1 MQNLFILLLTLVIF
15 IIAKLNFMA
24 SNLFSFG
31 DVRNHPHRSGFDLSR
46 RICFTSKAG
55 ELLPVYYKLVY
66 PGDKFQIRHQ
76 LFTRTQ
82 PVNTAAYTRI
92 REYLDWY
99 FVPLRLINKNL
110 PQALMNM
117 QDNPVQASGIISNKI
132 VTSDIPWTLL
142 GHDSKPL
149 GIANILFRMYK
160 GSSSDGINPVLN
172 FFGFNSGTL
181 GAKLAMM
188 LRYGNFISKD
198 YSGSAPGDLSLG
210 LSKSDLDLR
219 AYNSSFAVNVL
230 PFAVYQ
236 KIYADHFRFSQW
248 EKNEPYTYNFDWY
261 SGGNIFTAL
270 ALGAAGSV
278 LKAYLEGNNLFT
290 LRYANWSKDLF
301 MGVMPNSQLGEVS
314 VVEVLSEAATRSYPV
329 SLFSSLQ
336 SADGVNQLG
345 AAIPA
350 APFNEAS
357 GINSSSSYA
366 YDIDFGTQKW
376 NSKTKDMEW
385 TGARNIGSG
394 HMGVTIPGSQLA
406 ASFSVLQLR
415 MAEAVQ
421 RYREVAQVADQT
433 ARDQIYAHFGVT
445 LSPALS
451 DTCFRVGGSASNI
464 DISEVV
470 NTYLPEAQQDASATI
485 KGKGV
490 GSGQGGVNFSSD
502 EYGILMAI
510 YHVVP
515 LLDYVITGQPQDLL
529 YTSTSDLPFPEFDSI
544 GMQSLHFGRFFNHNS
559 DKFTFDPTSSVMG
572 YTPRFIDLKT
582 DYDEVYGAFR
592 STLKSWVAPLD
603 PDYLSEWIDSTVSAG
618 QTYYSLN
625 YGFFKV
631 NPSVLDS
638 IFKVK
643 ADSSMDTD
651 QFLSS
656 LYLDVKAV
664 RNFDY
669 DGMPY

>member
-1 MQNLFILLLTLVIF
+1 
-15 IIAKLNFMA
+15 MA
-24 SNLFSFG
+24 SSLFSYG

-66 PGDKFQIRHQ
+66 PGDKFNIRHQ

-117 QDNPVQASGIISNKI
+117 QNNPVQASAVNSNKI
-132 VTSDIPWTLL
+132 VTNDIPYVPLKAAPGITSLNVLL
-142 GHDSKPL
+142 RSMHGS
-149 GIANILFRMYK
+149 GT
-160 GSSSDGINPVLN
+160 SSSPSVLN
-172 FFGFNSGTL
+172 FFGFNTATL
-181 GAKLAMM
+181 AAKLLMM
-188 LRYGNFISKD
+188 LRYGNFVSND
-198 YSGSAPGDLSLG
+198 TDGSVYGRSYG
-210 LSKSDLDLR
+210 LSTDPNFSLV
-219 AYNSSFAVNVL
+219 AYNSDLALNVL
-230 PFAVYQ
+230 PLAAYQ
-236 KIYADHFRFSQW
+236 KIYADHFRISQW
-248 EKNEPYTYNFDWY
+248 EQNEPYTYNFDWY
-261 SGGNIFTAL
+261 SGGNIFSSLTGTAL
-270 ALGAAGSV
+270 RS
-278 LKAYLEGNNLFT
+278 YIEGNNLLT
-290 LRYANWSKDLF
+290 LRYANWPKDLF
-301 MGVMPNSQLGEVS
+301 MGVMPNAQLGDVS
-314 VVEVLSEAATRSYPV
+314 VVDIIPSSDRPGNLVGNVVGVSATGDVDLTGQIAMNKLAGSSTGEYNLMPTRQPDSAILKTIISNP
-329 SLFSSLQ
+329 SLQ
-336 SADGVNQLG
+336 
-345 AAIPA
+345 
-350 APFNEAS
+350 
-357 GINSSSSYA
+357 
-366 YDIDFGTQKW
+366 
-376 NSKTKDMEW
+376 
-385 TGARNIGSG
+385 
-394 HMGVTIPGSQLA
+394 
-406 ASFSVLQLR
+406 ASFTVLQLR

-421 RYREVAQVADQT
+421 RYREVSQVADQT
-433 ARDQIYAHFGVT
+433 VRDQIYAHFGVT

-451 DTCFRVGGSASNI
+451 DTCFRIGGSASNI

-470 NTYLPEAQQDASATI
+470 NNNLTGENQADI
-485 KGKGV
+485 MGKGV

-510 YHVVP
+510 YHITP

-529 YTSTSDLPFPEFDSI
+529 YTNTADLPFPEFDSI
-544 GMQSLHFGRFFNHNS
+544 GMQSLHFGRFFNYNT
-559 DKFTFDPTSSVMG
+559 DVFTFDPTGSVMG

-603 PDYLSEWIDSTVSAG
+603 PEYLSKWVTSTIRPGES
-618 QTYYSLN
+618 TPTYSLN

-638 IFKVK
+638 IFKVA

>member
-1 MQNLFILLLTLVIF
+1 MQNPFILLLTLAIF
-15 IIAKLNFMA
+15 IIAKFNFMA

-66 PGDKFQIRHQ
+66 PGDKFEIRHQ

-117 QDNPVQASGIISNKI
+117 QDNPVQASAIGANKV
-132 VTSDIPWTLL
+132 VTNDIPYF
-142 GHDSKPL
+142 PL
-149 GIANILFRMYK
+149 KASPGVASLNVLMRSMYGT
-160 GSSSDGINPVLN
+160 GSSSSPSVLN
-172 FFGFNSGTL
+172 FFGFNSASL
-181 GAKLAMM
+181 SAKLLMM
-188 LRYGNFISKD
+188 LRYGNFVSD
-198 YSGSAPGDLSLG
+198 DTDGSVYGRSYG
-210 LSKSDLDLR
+210 LSTNPAFSLV
-219 AYNSSFAVNVL
+219 AYNSNLALNAL
-230 PFAVYQ
+230 PLAVYQ
-236 KIYADHFRFSQW
+236 KIYADHFRISQW

-261 SGGNIFTAL
+261 SGGNIFASLTGTFL
-270 ALGAAGSV
+270 SNYV
-278 LKAYLEGNNLFT
+278 KGNNLLT
-290 LRYANWSKDLF
+290 LRYANWPKDLF
-301 MGVMPNSQLGEVS
+301 MGVMPNSQLGDVS
-314 VVEVLSEAATRSYPV
+314 VVDVLPTSSDSPNLIGDVVGVTVDNVNATGLIAMNGTTEPGVFNMRPARTPQTDAVLRAVISNP
-329 SLFSSLQ
+329 SLQ
-336 SADGVNQLG
+336 
-345 AAIPA
+345 
-350 APFNEAS
+350 
-357 GINSSSSYA
+357 
-366 YDIDFGTQKW
+366 
-376 NSKTKDMEW
+376 
-385 TGARNIGSG
+385 
-394 HMGVTIPGSQLA
+394 

-421 RYREVAQVADQT
+421 RYREVSQVADQT

-451 DTCFRVGGSASNI
+451 DTCFRIGGSASNI

-470 NTYLPEAQQDASATI
+470 NTFLGPDTETEANI

-490 GSGQGGVNFSSD
+490 GTGQGGTSFSSD
-502 EYGILMAI
+502 EYGVLMAI
-510 YHVVP
+510 YHIVP

-529 YTSTSDLPFPEFDSI
+529 YTNTADLPFPEFDSI
-544 GMQSLHFGRFFNHNS
+544 GMQSLHFGRFFNNHS
-559 DKFTFDPTSSVMG
+559 LAFTSDPTTSVMG
-572 YTPRFIDLKT
+572 YVPRFIDLKT

-603 PDYLSEWIDSTVSAG
+603 PDYLSKWLSSTILPGES
-618 QTYYSLN
+618 TPTYSLN

-638 IFKVK
+638 IFRVK
-643 ADSSMDTD
+643 ADSTMDTD

>member
-1 MQNLFILLLTLVIF
+1 
-15 IIAKLNFMA
+15 MA

-66 PGDKFQIRHQ
+66 PGDKFEIRHQ

-117 QDNPVQASGIISNKI
+117 QNNPVQASGIGANKI
-132 VTSDIPWTLL
+132 ITNDIPHSPIGFADVRAYGLW
-142 GHDSKPL
+142 
-149 GIANILFRMYK
+149 NILHLMYL
-160 GSSSDGINPVLN
+160 GNDSTINPVLN
-172 FFGFNSGTL
+172 FFGFNAGTC

-188 LRYGNFISKD
+188 LRYGNFVPSD
-198 YSGSAPGDLSLG
+198 YTPTDKTVLSLG
-210 LSKSDLDLR
+210 LSKSESFSLQ
-219 AYNSSFAVNVL
+219 AFNSNYAVNLLSFA
-230 PFAVYQ
+230 AYQ
-236 KIYADHFRFSQW
+236 KIYADHFRISQW
-248 EKNEPYTYNFDWY
+248 ENNEPYTYNFDWY
-261 SGGNIFTAL
+261 AGGNVFASFSSDVAAL
-270 ALGAAGSV
+270 KEYVEGS
-278 LKAYLEGNNLFT
+278 NLFT
-290 LRYANWSKDLF
+290 LRYANWPKDLF
-301 MGVMPNSQLGEVS
+301 MGVMPNSQLGDVS
-314 VVEVLSEAATRSYPV
+314 VVDVATDVTTRSYPV
-329 SLFSSLQ
+329 SLFSSD
-336 SADGVNQLG
+336 SGPDGVNKLG
-345 AAIPA
+345 AAIPS
-350 APFNEAS
+350 APFNQAVGKPS
-357 GINSSSSYA
+357 TYSFS
-366 YDIDFGTQKW
+366 IDFGTEKW
-376 NSKTKDMEW
+376 DSSINAKTW
-385 TGARNIGSG
+385 VGATNVGPG
-394 HMGVTIPGSQLA
+394 VLGVTVPGSQLA

-421 RYREVAQVADQT
+421 KYREVSQVADQT
-433 ARDQIYAHFGVT
+433 ARDQIYAHFGVS

-451 DTCFRVGGSASNI
+451 DTCFRIGGSASNI

-470 NTYLPEAQQDASATI
+470 NTFLGPDTETEANI

-490 GSGQGGVNFSSD
+490 GTGQGGTSFSSD

-510 YHVVP
+510 YHIVP

-529 YTSTSDLPFPEFDSI
+529 YTNTADLPFPEFDSI
-544 GMQSLHFGRFFNHNS
+544 GMQSLHFGRFFNYKS
-559 DKFTFDPTSSVMG
+559 DKFAFDPTSSVMG
-572 YTPRFIDLKT
+572 YVPRFIDLKT

-592 STLKSWVAPLD
+592 STLKSWVAPLN
-603 PDYLSEWIDSTVSAG
+603 PEYLSKWIDSTVSAG

-638 IFKVK
+638 IFRVK
-643 ADSSMDTD
+643 ADSSMDSD

>member
-1 MQNLFILLLTLVIF
+1 
-15 IIAKLNFMA
+15 MA
-24 SNLFSFG
+24 SSLFSFG

-66 PGDKFQIRHQ
+66 PGDKFEIRHQ

-117 QDNPVQASGIISNKI
+117 QNNPVQASGVSSNKI
-132 VTSDIPWTLL
+132 VTNDIPYTLL
-142 GHDSKPL
+142 GNSGASGKR
-149 GIANILFRMYK
+149 GIASILQYMYEGAYDQK
-160 GSSSDGINPVLN
+160 IKPVNN
-172 FFGFNSGTL
+172 FFGFNAGTC

-188 LRYGNFISKD
+188 LRYGNFISST
-198 YSGSAPGDLSLG
+198 YSGASKSFG
-210 LSKSDLDLR
+210 LSTSPDFSLI
-219 AYNSSFAVNVL
+219 AYNSDYSVNIL
-230 PFAVYQ
+230 PFAAYQ
-236 KIYADHFRFSQW
+236 KIYADHFRYSQW
-248 EKNEPYTYNFDWY
+248 EQNEPYTYNFDWY
-261 SGGNIFTAL
+261 SGGNIFS
-270 ALGAAGSV
+270 GFFAGYTDK
-278 LKAYLEGNNLFT
+278 LKDYVEGNNLFT
-290 LRYANWSKDLF
+290 LRYANWPKDLF
-301 MGVMPNSQLGEVS
+301 MGVMPDSQLGEVS
-314 VVEVLSEAATRSYPV
+314 VVEVLTDTTTRSYPV
-329 SLFSSLQ
+329 SLFSSID
-336 SADGVNQLG
+336 SADGVNKLG

-350 APFNEAS
+350 SPFNEAS
-357 GINSSSSYA
+357 GVNSSSSYA
-366 YDIDFGTQKW
+366 YSIDFGTQKW
-376 NSKTKDMEW
+376 SSTTKAMEW
-385 TGARNIGSG
+385 TGDRGTGSA

-421 RYREVAQVADQT
+421 RYREVSQVADQT
-433 ARDQIYAHFGVT
+433 ARDQIYAHFGVS

-470 NTYLPEAQQDASATI
+470 NNNLSGENQADI
-485 KGKGV
+485 MGKGV
-490 GSGQGGVNFSSD
+490 GSGQGGSRFSSD

-515 LLDYVITGQPQDLL
+515 LLDYVVTGQPQDLL
-529 YTSTSDLPFPEFDSI
+529 YTNTVDLPFPEFDSI
-544 GMQSLHFGRFFNHNS
+544 GMQSFHFGRFFNYKS
-559 DKFTFDPTSSVMG
+559 SKFAFDPTSSVMG

-603 PDYLSEWIDSTVSAG
+603 PEYLSQWIDSTISAG

-656 LYLDVKAV
+656 LYLDIKAV

>member
-1 MQNLFILLLTLVIF
+1 
-15 IIAKLNFMA
+15 MA
-24 SNLFSFG
+24 SSLFSYG

-66 PGDKFQIRHQ
+66 PGDKFNIRHQ

-117 QDNPVQASGIISNKI
+117 QNNPVQASGIGTNKI
-132 VTSDIPWTLL
+132 VTNDIPYAPLKAAPGITSLNVLL
-142 GHDSKPL
+142 RG
-149 GIANILFRMYK
+149 MY
-160 GSSSDGINPVLN
+160 GTGNAESPSVLN
-172 FFGFNSGTL
+172 FFGFNAATL
-181 GAKLAMM
+181 AAKLLMM
-188 LRYGNFISKD
+188 LRYGNFVSND
-198 YSGSAPGDLSLG
+198 TDVSTYGRSYG
-210 LSKSDLDLR
+210 LSTAPDFSLI
-219 AYNSSFAVNVL
+219 AYNSDLALNVL
-230 PFAVYQ
+230 PLAAYQ
-236 KIYADHFRFSQW
+236 KIYADHFRISQW

-261 SGGNIFTAL
+261 SGGNIFSSLKGTAL
-270 ALGAAGSV
+270 RS
-278 LKAYLEGNNLFT
+278 YIEDNNLIT
-290 LRYANWSKDLF
+290 LRYANWPKDLF
-301 MGVMPNSQLGEVS
+301 MGVMPNSQLGDVS
-314 VVEVLSEAATRSYPV
+314 VVDIMSTSESPSNLIGNVVGV
-329 SLFSSLQ
+329 STTGDTNVTGQIAMNKVTGSSTGEYNLMPARQPDSAILKAVISNPSLQ
-336 SADGVNQLG
+336 
-345 AAIPA
+345 
-350 APFNEAS
+350 
-357 GINSSSSYA
+357 
-366 YDIDFGTQKW
+366 
-376 NSKTKDMEW
+376 
-385 TGARNIGSG
+385 
-394 HMGVTIPGSQLA
+394 
-406 ASFSVLQLR
+406 ASFTVLQLR

-421 RYREVAQVADQT
+421 RYREVSQVADQT

-451 DTCFRVGGSASNI
+451 DTCFRIGGSASNI

-470 NTYLPEAQQDASATI
+470 NNNLTGENQADI
-485 KGKGV
+485 MGKGV

-529 YTSTSDLPFPEFDSI
+529 YTNTADLPFPEFDSI
-544 GMQSLHFGRFFNHNS
+544 GMQSLHFGRFFNYQS
-559 DKFTFDPTSSVMG
+559 PEFAGDPTGSVMG
-572 YTPRFIDLKT
+572 YAPRFIDLKT

-603 PDYLSEWIDSTVSAG
+603 PEYLSQWVTSTIRPGES
-618 QTYYSLN
+618 TLTYSLN

-631 NPSVLDS
+631 NPSVLNS
-638 IFKVK
+638 IFKVD

>member
-1 MQNLFILLLTLVIF
+1 MQNLFILLLTLAIF

-82 PVNTAAYTRI
+82 PVNTAAYTRV

-117 QDNPVQASGIISNKI
+117 QDNPVQASGIVSNKI

-149 GIANILFRMYK
+149 GIANLLFRMYK
-160 GSSSDGINPVLN
+160 GDASNGIDSVLN

-181 GAKLAMM
+181 GVKLAMM
-188 LRYGNFISKD
+188 LRYGNFISRN
-198 YSGSAPGDLSLG
+198 YSGSTPGDLSFG

-219 AYNSSFAVNVL
+219 AFNSSYAVNVL
-230 PFAVYQ
+230 PFAAYQ

-261 SGGNIFTAL
+261 SGGNIFNAL

-278 LKAYLEGNNLFT
+278 LKTYLEGNNLFT

-301 MGVMPNSQLGEVS
+301 MGVMPNSQLGDVS
-314 VVEVLSEAATRSYPV
+314 VVDVMPTSESPSNLIGNVVGVSVTGDVDLTGQIAMNKVTGSGTGEYNLMPARQPDKAVLKTIISNP
-329 SLFSSLQ
+329 SLQ
-336 SADGVNQLG
+336 
-345 AAIPA
+345 
-350 APFNEAS
+350 
-357 GINSSSSYA
+357 
-366 YDIDFGTQKW
+366 
-376 NSKTKDMEW
+376 
-385 TGARNIGSG
+385 
-394 HMGVTIPGSQLA
+394 
-406 ASFSVLQLR
+406 ASFTVLQLR

-451 DTCFRVGGSASNI
+451 DTCFRIGGSASNI

-470 NTYLPEAQQDASATI
+470 NNNLTGENQADI
-485 KGKGV
+485 MGKGV

-529 YTSTSDLPFPEFDSI
+529 YTNTADLPFPEFDSI
-544 GMQSLHFGRFFNHNS
+544 GMQSLHFGRFFNYKS
-559 DKFTFDPTSSVMG
+559 DAFTYDPTGSVMG

-603 PDYLSEWIDSTVSAG
+603 PEYLSNWVTSTISPG
-618 QTYYSLN
+618 ESTPTYSLN

-638 IFKVK
+638 IFKVA

>member
-1 MQNLFILLLTLVIF
+1 MQNLFILLLTLAIF

-24 SNLFSFG
+24 SKLFSFG

-117 QDNPVQASGIISNKI
+117 QDNPVQASGINANKIITNDIPYFILSGSTVSLDNLLSVMYGSNK
-132 VTSDIPWTLL
+132 D
-142 GHDSKPL
+142 
-149 GIANILFRMYK
+149 
-160 GSSSDGINPVLN
+160 GSSAILN
-172 FFGFNSGTL
+172 FFGFNTASL
-181 GAKLAMM
+181 SSKLLMM
-188 LRYGNFISKD
+188 LRYGNFVSD
-198 YSGSAPGDLSLG
+198 FVDAALYGNSFG
-210 LSKSDLDLR
+210 LSSDPNFSLR
-219 AYNSSFAVNVL
+219 AYNSSYALNIL
-230 PFAVYQ
+230 PLAAYQ

-261 SGGNIFTAL
+261 SGGNIFASIGL
-270 ALGAAGSV
+270 NQV
-278 LKAYLEGNNLFT
+278 REYVEKNNLLT
-290 LRYANWSKDLF
+290 LRYANWPKDLF
-301 MGVMPNSQLGEVS
+301 MGVMPNSQLGDVS
-314 VVEVLSEAATRSYPV
+314 VVDVLPTSSASPNLIGDVVGVTVDNVNATGLIAMNGTTEPGVFNMRPARMPQTDAVLRAVISNP
-329 SLFSSLQ
+329 SLQ
-336 SADGVNQLG
+336 
-345 AAIPA
+345 
-350 APFNEAS
+350 
-357 GINSSSSYA
+357 
-366 YDIDFGTQKW
+366 
-376 NSKTKDMEW
+376 
-385 TGARNIGSG
+385 
-394 HMGVTIPGSQLA
+394 

-421 RYREVAQVADQT
+421 RYREVSQVADQT
-433 ARDQIYAHFGVT
+433 ARDQIYAHFGVS

-451 DTCFRVGGSASNI
+451 DTCFRIGGSASNI

-470 NTYLPEAQQDASATI
+470 NTFLGPDTETEANI

-490 GSGQGGVNFSSD
+490 GTGQGGTSFSSD

-510 YHVVP
+510 YHIVP

-529 YTSTSDLPFPEFDSI
+529 YTNTADLPFPEFDSI
-544 GMQSLHFGRFFNHNS
+544 GMQSLHFGRFFNY
-559 DKFTFDPTSSVMG
+559 KTAAFTSDPTGSIMG

-603 PDYLSEWIDSTVSAG
+603 PTYLSKWVSSTILPGESTPV
-618 QTYYSLN
+618 YSLN

-638 IFKVK
+638 IFRLK
-643 ADSSMDTD
+643 ADSTMDTD

>member
-1 MQNLFILLLTLVIF
+1 
-15 IIAKLNFMA
+15 MA
-24 SNLFSFG
+24 SSLFSYG

-66 PGDKFQIRHQ
+66 PGDKFNISHQ

-117 QDNPVQASGIISNKI
+117 QDNPVQASGIGTNKI
-132 VTSDIPWTLL
+132 VTNDIPYCALGSYNEGYSHNIWSLL
-142 GHDSKPL
+142 YY
-149 GIANILFRMYK
+149 MYH
-160 GSSSDGINPVLN
+160 GNSLIGLDAPVLN
-172 FFGFNSGTL
+172 FFGFNAGSCGT
-181 GAKLAMM
+181 KLAMM
-188 LRYGNFISKD
+188 LRYGNFVPPNFTSTTE
-198 YSGSAPGDLSLG
+198 GDMSLG
-210 LSKSDLDLR
+210 LSADPNFSLQGINTH
-219 AYNSSFAVNVL
+219 YSVNIL
-230 PFAVYQ
+230 PFAAYQ
-236 KIYADHFRFSQW
+236 KIYADHFRISQW
-248 EKNEPYTYNFDWY
+248 EQNEPYTYNFDWY
-261 SGGNIFTAL
+261 SGGPVFQSLTGSSANPAL
-270 ALGAAGSV
+270 KDYVS
-278 LKAYLEGNNLFT
+278 GNNLFT
-290 LRYANWSKDLF
+290 LRYANWPKDLF
-301 MGVMPNSQLGEVS
+301 MGVMPNSQLGDVS
-314 VVEVLSEAATRSYPV
+314 VVDILPSSDRPGNLIGNVVGVSATGDIDTTGQIAMNKVAGSSIGEYNLIPARQPGSAILKAVV
-329 SLFSSLQ
+329 SNPSLQ
-336 SADGVNQLG
+336 
-345 AAIPA
+345 
-350 APFNEAS
+350 
-357 GINSSSSYA
+357 
-366 YDIDFGTQKW
+366 
-376 NSKTKDMEW
+376 
-385 TGARNIGSG
+385 
-394 HMGVTIPGSQLA
+394 
-406 ASFSVLQLR
+406 ASFTVLQLR

-451 DTCFRVGGSASNI
+451 DVCFRVGGSASNI

-470 NTYLPEAQQDASATI
+470 NTYLPEAEQNASAII

-510 YHVVP
+510 YHITP

-529 YTSTSDLPFPEFDSI
+529 YTNTADLPFPEFDSI
-544 GMQSLHFGRFFNHNS
+544 GMQSLHFGRFFNYSS
-559 DKFTFDPTSSVMG
+559 DSFASDPTTSVMG

-592 STLKSWVAPLD
+592 STLKSWVAPLN
-603 PDYLSEWIDSTVSAG
+603 PEYLSQWLVSTVSPG
-618 QTYYSLN
+618 ESTPTYSLN

-638 IFKVK
+638 IFKVA

>member
-1 MQNLFILLLTLVIF
+1 
-15 IIAKLNFMA
+15 MA

-117 QDNPVQASGIISNKI
+117 QNNPVQASGIASNKI
-132 VTSDIPWTLL
+132 ITDDIPYAVL
-142 GHDSKPL
+142 GNGGPDGKR
-149 GIANILFRMYK
+149 GIASILQYMYEGAYDQK
-160 GSSSDGINPVLN
+160 IKPVNN
-172 FFGFNSGTL
+172 FFGFNAGTC

-188 LRYGNFISKD
+188 LRYGNFISHL
-198 YSGSAPGDLSLG
+198 YSGASKSFG
-210 LSKSDLDLR
+210 LSASPDFSLV
-219 AYNSSFAVNVL
+219 AYNSDYSVNIL
-230 PFAVYQ
+230 PFAAYQ

-248 EKNEPYTYNFDWY
+248 EQNEPYTYNFDWY
-261 SGGNIFTAL
+261 SGGNIFS
-270 ALGAAGSV
+270 GFFAGYTDK
-278 LKAYLEGNNLFT
+278 LKAYVEGNNLFT
-290 LRYANWSKDLF
+290 LRYANWPKDLF
-301 MGVMPNSQLGEVS
+301 MGVMPNSQLGDVS
-314 VVEVLSEAATRSYPV
+314 VVDVLPASFAPSNLIGDVVGVNTDNVNLTGLIAMNRTTEAGVFNMRPAITPDADTVLRTVISNP
-329 SLFSSLQ
+329 SLQ
-336 SADGVNQLG
+336 
-345 AAIPA
+345 
-350 APFNEAS
+350 
-357 GINSSSSYA
+357 
-366 YDIDFGTQKW
+366 
-376 NSKTKDMEW
+376 
-385 TGARNIGSG
+385 
-394 HMGVTIPGSQLA
+394 

-421 RYREVAQVADQT
+421 RYREVSQVADQT
-433 ARDQIYAHFGVT
+433 ARDQIYAHFGVS

-451 DTCFRVGGSASNI
+451 DTCFRIGGSVSNI

-470 NTYLPEAQQDASATI
+470 NNNLTGQNQADI
-485 KGKGV
+485 MGKGV
-490 GSGQGGVNFSSD
+490 GSGQGGTNFSSD

-529 YTSTSDLPFPEFDSI
+529 YTNTADLPFPEFDSI
-544 GMQSLHFGRFFNHNS
+544 GMQSLHFGRFFNYKTVAFS
-559 DKFTFDPTSSVMG
+559 ADPTGSVMG
-572 YTPRFIDLKT
+572 YTSRFIDLKT

-603 PDYLSEWIDSTVSAG
+603 PDYLSKWVTSTILPGES
-618 QTYYSLN
+618 TPTYSLN

>member
-1 MQNLFILLLTLVIF
+1 MQNLFILLLTLAIF

-117 QDNPVQASGIISNKI
+117 QDNPVQASGIGANKI
-132 VTSDIPWTLL
+132 VTNDIPYF
-142 GHDSKPL
+142 PL
-149 GIANILFRMYK
+149 KAASGVASLNALMRAMHGT
-160 GSSSDGINPVLN
+160 GSSSSPSVLN
-172 FFGFNSGTL
+172 FFGFNSASL
-181 GAKLAMM
+181 SAKLLMM
-188 LRYGNFISKD
+188 LRYGNFVSD
-198 YSGSAPGDLSLG
+198 DTDGSVFG
-210 LSKSDLDLR
+210 LSYGLSANPAFSLV
-219 AYNSSFAVNVL
+219 AYNSNLALNAL
-230 PFAVYQ
+230 PLAVYQ
-236 KIYADHFRFSQW
+236 KIYADHFRISQW

-261 SGGNIFTAL
+261 SGGNIFASLT
-270 ALGAAGSV
+270 GSS
-278 LKAYLEGNNLFT
+278 LNEYIKGNNLLT
-290 LRYANWSKDLF
+290 LRYANWPKDLF
-301 MGVMPNSQLGEVS
+301 MGVMPNSQLGDVS
-314 VVEVLSEAATRSYPV
+314 VVDVLPT
-329 SLFSSLQ
+329 SSDSPNL
-336 SADGVNQLG
+336 
-345 AAIPA
+345 
-350 APFNEAS
+350 
-357 GINSSSSYA
+357 
-366 YDIDFGTQKW
+366 
-376 NSKTKDMEW
+376 
-385 TGARNIGSG
+385 IGDVV
-394 HMGVTIPGSQLA
+394 GVTTGNVNATGLIAMNGTSEPGVFNMRPARTPDTNTVLRAVISNPTLQ
-406 ASFSVLQLR
+406 ASFTVLQLR

-421 RYREVAQVADQT
+421 RYREVSQVADQT
-433 ARDQIYAHFGVT
+433 ARDQIYAHFGVS

-451 DTCFRVGGSASNI
+451 DTCFRIGGSASNI

-470 NTYLPEAQQDASATI
+470 NTFLGPDTETEANI

-490 GSGQGGVNFSSD
+490 GTGQGGTSFSSD
-502 EYGILMAI
+502 EYGVLMAI

-529 YTSTSDLPFPEFDSI
+529 YTNTADLPFPEFDSI
-544 GMQSLHFGRFFNHNS
+544 GMQSLHFGRFFNNHSLAFNS
-559 DKFTFDPTSSVMG
+559 DPTGSVMG
-572 YTPRFIDLKT
+572 YVPRFIDLKT

-603 PDYLSEWIDSTVSAG
+603 PDYLSKWVSSTILPGES
-618 QTYYSLN
+618 TPTYSLN

-638 IFKVK
+638 IFKVN

>member
-1 MQNLFILLLTLVIF
+1 
-15 IIAKLNFMA
+15 MA
-24 SNLFSFG
+24 SGLFSYG

-66 PGDKFQIRHQ
+66 PGDKFNIRHQ

-117 QDNPVQASGIISNKI
+117 QNNPVQASGIGTNKI
-132 VTSDIPWTLL
+132 ITNDIPWTVL
-142 GHDSKPL
+142 GNENSGGSR
-149 GIANILFRMYK
+149 GIGSILNYMYA
-160 GSSSDGINPVLN
+160 GAYGTIDPVVN
-172 FFGFNSGTL
+172 FFGFNAGTL
-181 GAKLAMM
+181 GTKLVMM
-188 LRYGNFISKD
+188 LRYGNFISPQYSD
-198 YSGSAPGDLSLG
+198 ASDPGNSFGLSGSAEFSL
-210 LSKSDLDLR
+210 KS
-219 AYNSSFAVNVL
+219 YNSNYAVNIL
-230 PFAVYQ
+230 PLAAYQ
-236 KIYADHFRFSQW
+236 KIYADHFRISQW
-248 EKNEPYTYNFDWY
+248 ESIEPYTYNFDWY
-261 SGGNIFTAL
+261 SGGNIFASFS
-270 ALGAAGSV
+270 AGSSAS
-278 LKAYLEGNNLFT
+278 LKEYVEGNNLFT
-290 LRYANWSKDLF
+290 LRYANWPKDLF
-301 MGVMPNSQLGEVS
+301 MGVMPNSQLGDVS
-314 VVEVLSEAATRSYPV
+314 VVDVLPQGQAINVIADVYGADSSGANVTGRIEMSPVGGSERNVYNLVPFDPPTGEPTLKAKFLS
-329 SLFSSLQ
+329 
-336 SADGVNQLG
+336 NQL
-345 AAIPA
+345 
-350 APFNEAS
+350 
-357 GINSSSSYA
+357 
-366 YDIDFGTQKW
+366 Q
-376 NSKTKDMEW
+376 
-385 TGARNIGSG
+385 
-394 HMGVTIPGSQLA
+394 
-406 ASFSVLQLR
+406 ASFTVLQLR

-421 RYREVAQVADQT
+421 RYREVSQVADQT

-451 DTCFRVGGSASNI
+451 DTCFRIGGSASNI

-470 NTYLPEAQQDASATI
+470 NNNLTGENQADI
-485 KGKGV
+485 MGKGV

-529 YTSTSDLPFPEFDSI
+529 YTNTADLPFPEFDSI
-544 GMQSLHFGRFFNHNS
+544 GMQSLHFGRFFNYKS
-559 DKFTFDPTSSVMG
+559 DTFGSDPTGSVMG

-603 PDYLSEWIDSTVSAG
+603 PEYLSKWVTSTIRPGES
-618 QTYYSLN
+618 TPTYSLN

-638 IFKVK
+638 IFKVA

>member
-1 MQNLFILLLTLVIF
+1 
-15 IIAKLNFMA
+15 MA

-117 QDNPVQASGIISNKI
+117 QNNPVQASGIATNKV
-132 VTSDIPWTLL
+132 VTNDIPWT
-142 GHDSKPL
+142 PL
-149 GIANILFRMYK
+149 S
-160 GSSSDGINPVLN
+160 SSSDTSRGLCDMIRYMYEGEYSGKLKPVNN
-172 FFGFNSGTL
+172 FFGFNAGTC
-181 GAKLAMM
+181 AVKLAMM
-188 LRYGNFISKD
+188 LRYGNFISSAYTGSSKSFGLSTSPDFSLIAYNAD
-198 YSGSAPGDLSLG
+198 YS
-210 LSKSDLDLR
+210 
-219 AYNSSFAVNVL
+219 VNVL
-230 PFAVYQ
+230 PFAAYQ

-248 EKNEPYTYNFDWY
+248 ERNEPYTYNFDWY
-261 SGGNIFTAL
+261 SGGNIFS
-270 ALGAAGSV
+270 GFFAGYTDK
-278 LKAYLEGNNLFT
+278 LRDYLEGNNLFT

-314 VVEVLSEAATRSYPV
+314 VVDILPASSDSSNLIGDVVGVTTGNVNATGLIAMNGTTEPGVFNMRPARTPGTNTVLRAVISNP
-329 SLFSSLQ
+329 SLQ
-336 SADGVNQLG
+336 
-345 AAIPA
+345 
-350 APFNEAS
+350 
-357 GINSSSSYA
+357 
-366 YDIDFGTQKW
+366 
-376 NSKTKDMEW
+376 
-385 TGARNIGSG
+385 
-394 HMGVTIPGSQLA
+394 

-421 RYREVAQVADQT
+421 RYREVSQVADQT
-433 ARDQIYAHFGVT
+433 ARDQIYAHFGVS

-451 DTCFRVGGSASNI
+451 DTCFRIGGSASNI

-470 NTYLPEAQQDASATI
+470 NTFLSPDTETEATI

-490 GSGQGGVNFSSD
+490 GTGQGGTSFSSD

-529 YTSTSDLPFPEFDSI
+529 YTNTADLPFPEFDSI
-544 GMQSLHFGRFFNHNS
+544 GMQSLHFGRFFNY
-559 DKFTFDPTSSVMG
+559 KTPTFASDPTGSVMG

-603 PDYLSEWIDSTVSAG
+603 PEYLSKWVSSTILPGESTPV
-618 QTYYSLN
+618 YSLN

-656 LYLDVKAV
+656 LYLDIKAV

>member
-1 MQNLFILLLTLVIF
+1 
-15 IIAKLNFMA
+15 MA
-24 SNLFSFG
+24 SSLFSYG

-66 PGDKFQIRHQ
+66 PGDKFNIRHQ

-117 QDNPVQASGIISNKI
+117 QNNPVQASGIGTNKI
-132 VTSDIPWTLL
+132 VTNDIPYAPLKAASGSISLNALL
-142 GHDSKPL
+142 RGMHGTGQAESP
-149 GIANILFRMYK
+149 A
-160 GSSSDGINPVLN
+160 VLN
-172 FFGFNSGTL
+172 FFGFNTASL
-181 GAKLAMM
+181 AAKLLMM
-188 LRYGNFISKD
+188 LRYGNFVSND
-198 YSGSAPGDLSLG
+198 TDVSTYGRSYG
-210 LSKSDLDLR
+210 LSTAPDFSLV
-219 AYNSSFAVNVL
+219 AYNSDLALNVL
-230 PFAVYQ
+230 PLAAYQ
-236 KIYADHFRFSQW
+236 KIYADHFRISQW
-248 EKNEPYTYNFDWY
+248 EQNEPYTYNFDWY
-261 SGGNIFTAL
+261 SGGNIFSSLT
-270 ALGAAGSV
+270 GAALRS
-278 LKAYLEGNNLFT
+278 YIEGNNLLT
-290 LRYANWSKDLF
+290 LRYANWPKDLF
-301 MGVMPNSQLGEVS
+301 MGVMPDSQLGDVS
-314 VVEVLSEAATRSYPV
+314 VVDVMSTSESSSNLIGNVVGVSATGDIDVTGQIAMNKVAGSSIGEYNLMPVRQPDSAVLKAVISNP
-329 SLFSSLQ
+329 SLQ
-336 SADGVNQLG
+336 
-345 AAIPA
+345 
-350 APFNEAS
+350 
-357 GINSSSSYA
+357 
-366 YDIDFGTQKW
+366 
-376 NSKTKDMEW
+376 
-385 TGARNIGSG
+385 
-394 HMGVTIPGSQLA
+394 
-406 ASFSVLQLR
+406 ASFTVLQLR

-451 DTCFRVGGSASNI
+451 DTCFRIGGSASNI

-470 NTYLPEAQQDASATI
+470 NNNLTGENQADI
-485 KGKGV
+485 MGKGV

-529 YTSTSDLPFPEFDSI
+529 YTNTADLPFPEFDSI
-544 GMQSLHFGRFFNHNS
+544 GMQSFHFGRFFNYQS
-559 DKFTFDPTSSVMG
+559 STFGSDPTGSVMG
-572 YTPRFIDLKT
+572 YVPRFIDLKT

-592 STLKSWVAPLD
+592 STLRSWVAPLD
-603 PDYLSEWIDSTVSAG
+603 PDYLPQWVTSTIRPGES
-618 QTYYSLN
+618 TPTYSLN

-638 IFKVK
+638 IFKV
-643 ADSSMDTD
+643 AVDSSMDTD

>member
-1 MQNLFILLLTLVIF
+1 
-15 IIAKLNFMA
+15 MA
-24 SNLFSFG
+24 SSLFSYG

-66 PGDKFQIRHQ
+66 PGDKFNIRHQ

-117 QDNPVQASGIISNKI
+117 QNNPVQASGISTNKV
-132 VTSDIPWTLL
+132 VTNDIPYFTLTGSTVTL
-142 GHDSKPL
+142 TDLLKC
-149 GIANILFRMYK
+149 MY
-160 GSSSDGINPVLN
+160 GSGSDGNFPVLN
-172 FFGFNSGTL
+172 FFGFSTASL
-181 GAKLAMM
+181 AAKLLMM
-188 LRYGNFISKD
+188 LRYGNFVSN
-198 YSGSAPGDLSLG
+198 SLDATYGNSFG
-210 LSKSDLDLR
+210 LSSDPDFSLR
-219 AYNSSFAVNVL
+219 AYNDRYALNIL
-230 PFAVYQ
+230 PLAAYQ
-236 KIYADHFRFSQW
+236 KIYADHFRISQW
-248 EKNEPYTYNFDWY
+248 ESNEPYTYNFDWY
-261 SGGNIFTAL
+261 SGGNVFASIQ
-270 ALGAAGSV
+270 V
-278 LKAYLEGNNLFT
+278 DQIREYVEKNNLLT
-290 LRYANWSKDLF
+290 LRYANWPKDLF

-314 VVEVLSEAATRSYPV
+314 VVEVLTDTTTRSYPV
-329 SLFSSLQ
+329 SLFSRVDSPG
-336 SADGVNQLG
+336 AVNKLG
-345 AAIPA
+345 PAVSA

-357 GINSSSSYA
+357 GLGAPPYS
-366 YDIDFGTQKW
+366 IDFGTQKW
-376 NSKTKDMEW
+376 SSTTNAMEW
-385 TGARNIGSG
+385 TGARNIGSA

-421 RYREVAQVADQT
+421 RYREVSQVADQT

-445 LSPALS
+445 LSPVLS
-451 DTCFRVGGSASNI
+451 DTCFRIGGSASNI

-470 NTYLPEAQQDASATI
+470 NTYLPEAEQNASAII

-510 YHVVP
+510 YHITP

-529 YTSTSDLPFPEFDSI
+529 YTNTADLPFPEFDSI
-544 GMQSLHFGRFFNHNS
+544 GMQSLHFGRFFNYYS
-559 DKFTFDPTSSVMG
+559 STFAFDPTTSVMG
-572 YTPRFIDLKT
+572 YVPRFIDLKT

-592 STLKSWVAPLD
+592 STLKNWVAPLD
-603 PDYLSEWIDSTVSAG
+603 PEYLSKWIDSTVSAG

-638 IFKVK
+638 IFKVG

>member
-1 MQNLFILLLTLVIF
+1 
-15 IIAKLNFMA
+15 MA

-117 QDNPVQASGIISNKI
+117 QDNPVQASGISANKI
-132 VTSDIPWTLL
+132 ITNDIPYFVLSGSTTTLANL
-142 GHDSKPL
+142 LTVMYGSK
-149 GIANILFRMYK
+149 K
-160 GSSSDGINPVLN
+160 DGSAAVLN
-172 FFGFNSGTL
+172 FFGFNTASL
-181 GAKLAMM
+181 SAKLLMM
-188 LRYGNFISKD
+188 LRYGNFVSD
-198 YSGSAPGDLSLG
+198 FVDANLYGNSFG
-210 LSKSDLDLR
+210 LSSDPDFSLR
-219 AYNSSFAVNVL
+219 AYNSSYALNIL
-230 PFAVYQ
+230 PLAAYQ

-261 SGGNIFTAL
+261 SGGNVFASIQL
-270 ALGAAGSV
+270 SQV
-278 LKAYLEGNNLFT
+278 REYIEKNNLLT
-290 LRYANWSKDLF
+290 LRYANWPKDLF
-301 MGVMPNSQLGEVS
+301 MGVMPNSQLGDVS
-314 VVEVLSEAATRSYPV
+314 VVDVLPTSSVSPNLIGDVVGVTVDNVNATGLIAMNGTTEPGVFNMRPARTPQTDAVLRAVISNP
-329 SLFSSLQ
+329 SLQ
-336 SADGVNQLG
+336 
-345 AAIPA
+345 
-350 APFNEAS
+350 
-357 GINSSSSYA
+357 
-366 YDIDFGTQKW
+366 
-376 NSKTKDMEW
+376 
-385 TGARNIGSG
+385 
-394 HMGVTIPGSQLA
+394 

-421 RYREVAQVADQT
+421 RYREVSQVADQT
-433 ARDQIYAHFGVT
+433 ARDQIYAHFGVS

-451 DTCFRVGGSASNI
+451 DTCFRIGGSASNI

-470 NTYLPEAQQDASATI
+470 NTFLGPDTETEANI

-490 GSGQGGVNFSSD
+490 GTGQGGTSFSSD

-510 YHVVP
+510 YHIVP

-529 YTSTSDLPFPEFDSI
+529 YTNTADLPFPEFDSI
-544 GMQSLHFGRFFNHNS
+544 GMQSLHFGRFFNYKTAAFAS
-559 DKFTFDPTSSVMG
+559 DPTGSVMG

-603 PDYLSEWIDSTVSAG
+603 PTYLSKWVSSTILPGESAP
-618 QTYYSLN
+618 TYSLN

-638 IFKVK
+638 IFRLK
-643 ADSSMDTD
+643 ADSTMDTD

>member
-1 MQNLFILLLTLVIF
+1 MQNLFILLLILAIF

-117 QDNPVQASGIISNKI
+117 QDNPVQASGIGVNKV
-132 VTSDIPWTLL
+132 VTNDIPWTAL
-142 GHDSKPL
+142 GNDGAGQGVRGLASFL
-149 GIANILFRMYK
+149 QYMYEGAYDK
-160 GSSSDGINPVLN
+160 KLSPVLN
-172 FFGFNSGTL
+172 FFGFNAGTC

-188 LRYGNFISKD
+188 LRYGNFISSSYTGASK
-198 YSGSAPGDLSLG
+198 SFG
-210 LSKSDLDLR
+210 LSTSPDFSLL
-219 AYNSSFAVNVL
+219 AYNTAYSVNVI
-230 PFAVYQ
+230 PFAAYQ

-261 SGGNIFTAL
+261 SGGNVFASF
-270 ALGAAGSV
+270 APGYSDS
-278 LKAYLEGNNLFT
+278 LKEYVSGNNLFT
-290 LRYANWSKDLF
+290 LRYANWPKDLF
-301 MGVMPNSQLGEVS
+301 MGVMPNSQLGDVS
-314 VVEVLSEAATRSYPV
+314 VVDVLPTSSDSPNLIGDVVGVTVGNVNATGLIAMNGTNEPGVFNMRPAHTPDTNTVLRAVISNP
-329 SLFSSLQ
+329 SLQ
-336 SADGVNQLG
+336 
-345 AAIPA
+345 
-350 APFNEAS
+350 
-357 GINSSSSYA
+357 
-366 YDIDFGTQKW
+366 
-376 NSKTKDMEW
+376 
-385 TGARNIGSG
+385 
-394 HMGVTIPGSQLA
+394 

-421 RYREVAQVADQT
+421 RYREVSQVADQT

-451 DTCFRVGGSASNI
+451 DTCFRIGGSASNI

-470 NTYLPEAQQDASATI
+470 NTFLGPDTETEANI

-490 GSGQGGVNFSSD
+490 GTGQGGTSFSSD

-510 YHVVP
+510 YHIVP

-529 YTSTSDLPFPEFDSI
+529 YTNTADLPFPEFDSI
-544 GMQSLHFGRFFNHNS
+544 GMQSLHFGRFFNHKSLAFNS
-559 DKFTFDPTSSVMG
+559 DPTGSVMG
-572 YTPRFIDLKT
+572 YVPRFIDLKT

-603 PDYLSEWIDSTVSAG
+603 PDYLSRWLSSTILPGESTPV
-618 QTYYSLN
+618 YSLN

-638 IFKVK
+638 IFKVN

-656 LYLDVKAV
+656 LYLDIKAV

>member
-1 MQNLFILLLTLVIF
+1 
-15 IIAKLNFMA
+15 MA

-66 PGDKFQIRHQ
+66 PGDKFNIRHQ

-117 QDNPVQASGIISNKI
+117 QNNPVQASDIASNKI
-132 VTSDIPWTLL
+132 VTNDIPHTVL
-142 GHDSKPL
+142 GNSGSAGNR
-149 GIANILFRMYK
+149 GIASMLQYMYEGAYDQK
-160 GSSSDGINPVLN
+160 IKPINN
-172 FFGFNSGTL
+172 FLGFNAGTC

-188 LRYGNFISKD
+188 LRYGNFISHLYTGASK
-198 YSGSAPGDLSLG
+198 SFG
-210 LSKSDLDLR
+210 LSVSPDFSLI
-219 AYNSSFAVNVL
+219 AYNSDYSVNIL
-230 PFAVYQ
+230 PFATYQ
-236 KIYADHFRFSQW
+236 KIYADHFRYSQW
-248 EKNEPYTYNFDWY
+248 EQNEPYTYNFDWY
-261 SGGNIFTAL
+261 SGGNIFS
-270 ALGAAGSV
+270 GFSAGYTDKLREYV
-278 LKAYLEGNNLFT
+278 EGNNLFT
-290 LRYANWSKDLF
+290 LRYANWPKDLF

-314 VVEVLSEAATRSYPV
+314 VVEVLSDTATRSYPV
-329 SLFSSLQ
+329 SLFSRVS
-336 SADGVNQLG
+336 SSDGVNKLG
-345 AAIPA
+345 AAVSA
-350 APFNEAS
+350 APFNKAS
-357 GINSSSSYA
+357 AVGASSSNSYSV
-366 YDIDFGTQKW
+366 DFGTQEW
-376 NSKTKDMEW
+376 DSTTNSMNW
-385 TGARNIGSG
+385 IGARNIGEA
-394 HMGVTIPGSQLA
+394 HMGVTVPGSQLA

-421 RYREVAQVADQT
+421 RYREVSQVADQT

-451 DTCFRVGGSASNI
+451 DTCFRIGGSASNI

-470 NTYLPEAQQDASATI
+470 NTYLPEAEQNASATI

-490 GSGQGGVNFSSD
+490 GSGQGSVNFSSD

-529 YTSTSDLPFPEFDSI
+529 YTNTADLPFPEFDSI
-544 GMQSLHFGRFFNHNS
+544 GMQSLHFGRFFNYRS

-592 STLKSWVAPLD
+592 STLKSWTAPLD
-603 PDYLSEWIDSTVSAG
+603 PEYLAKWIDSTVSAG

-656 LYLDVKAV
+656 LYLDIKAV

>member
-1 MQNLFILLLTLVIF
+1 
-15 IIAKLNFMA
+15 MA

-66 PGDKFQIRHQ
+66 PGDKFEIRHQ

-110 PQALMNM
+110 PQALMQM
-117 QDNPVQASGIISNKI
+117 QDNPVQASGIGSNKV
-132 VTSDIPWTLL
+132 VTNDIPWTVL
-142 GHDSKPL
+142 GNENSGDSR
-149 GIANILFRMYK
+149 GIGSILSYMYSGAY
-160 GSSSDGINPVLN
+160 GSILPVSN
-172 FFGFNSGTL
+172 FFGFNAGTL
-181 GAKLAMM
+181 GTKLLMM
-188 LRYGNFISKD
+188 LRYGNFISSS
-198 YSGSAPGDLSLG
+198 YSNSADPGNSFG
-210 LSKSDLDLR
+210 LSKSSDFSLK
-219 AYNSSFAVNVL
+219 AYNSSLAVNIL
-230 PFAVYQ
+230 PLATYQ
-236 KIYADHFRFSQW
+236 KIYADHFRFTQW

-261 SGGNIFTAL
+261 SGGNIFASFPAGVSVAL
-270 ALGAAGSV
+270 KEYV
-278 LKAYLEGNNLFT
+278 EGNNLFT

-301 MGVMPNSQLGEVS
+301 MGVMPSPQLGEVS
-314 VVEVLSEAATRSYPV
+314 VVDVVSSPSDESGRLVVKAGNSAPGLTGLDFVVSTDNSGQVSVQETKVRIGNDGILAPSGTYNGYVASEA
-329 SLFSSLQ
+329 LQ
-336 SADGVNQLG
+336 
-345 AAIPA
+345 
-350 APFNEAS
+350 
-357 GINSSSSYA
+357 
-366 YDIDFGTQKW
+366 
-376 NSKTKDMEW
+376 
-385 TGARNIGSG
+385 
-394 HMGVTIPGSQLA
+394 
-406 ASFSVLQLR
+406 ASFTVLQLR

-421 RYREVAQVADQT
+421 RYREVSQVADQT
-433 ARDQIYAHFGVT
+433 ARDQIYAHFGVS

-451 DTCFRVGGSASNI
+451 DTCFRIGGSASNI

-470 NTYLPEAQQDASATI
+470 NNNLAGENQADI
-485 KGKGV
+485 MGKGV
-490 GSGQGGVNFSSD
+490 GSGQGYSRFSSD

-529 YTSTSDLPFPEFDSI
+529 YTNTSDLPFPEFDSI
-544 GMQSLHFGRFFNHNS
+544 GMQSLHFGRFFNL
-559 DKFTFDPTSSVMG
+559 FTTKIPSDPTDSVMG

-592 STLKSWVAPLD
+592 STLKSWVAPLN
-603 PDYLSEWIDSTVSAG
+603 PDYLSSWLVSSV
-618 QTYYSLN
+618 TLSSDHRTYSLN

-638 IFKVK
+638 IFRVK

>member
-1 MQNLFILLLTLVIF
+1 MQNLFILLLTLAIF

-117 QDNPVQASGIISNKI
+117 QNNPVQASGISANKI
-132 VTSDIPWTLL
+132 VTNDIPWTIL
-142 GHDSKPL
+142 GNDGAGKGVRGLASFL
-149 GIANILFRMYK
+149 QYMYEGAYDK
-160 GSSSDGINPVLN
+160 KISPVLN
-172 FFGFNSGTL
+172 FFGFNAGTC
-181 GAKLAMM
+181 GTKLAMM
-188 LRYGNFISKD
+188 LRYGNFISPSYTGTSK
-198 YSGSAPGDLSLG
+198 SFG
-210 LSKSDLDLR
+210 LSPSPDFSLF
-219 AYNSSFAVNVL
+219 AYNTNYSVNVI
-230 PFAVYQ
+230 PFAAYQ

-261 SGGNIFTAL
+261 SGGNVFASF
-270 ALGAAGSV
+270 GSGYSDS
-278 LKAYLEGNNLFT
+278 LKEYVSGNNLFT
-290 LRYANWSKDLF
+290 LRYANWPKDLF
-301 MGVMPNSQLGEVS
+301 MGVMPNSQLGDVS
-314 VVEVLSEAATRSYPV
+314 VVDVLPTSSDSPNLIGDVVGVTTGNVNATGLIAMNGTTEPGVFNMRPARTPDTNTVLRAVISNP
-329 SLFSSLQ
+329 SLQ
-336 SADGVNQLG
+336 
-345 AAIPA
+345 
-350 APFNEAS
+350 
-357 GINSSSSYA
+357 
-366 YDIDFGTQKW
+366 
-376 NSKTKDMEW
+376 
-385 TGARNIGSG
+385 
-394 HMGVTIPGSQLA
+394 

-421 RYREVAQVADQT
+421 RYREVSQVADQT
-433 ARDQIYAHFGVT
+433 ARDQIYAHFGVS

-451 DTCFRVGGSASNI
+451 DTCFRIGGSASNI

-470 NTYLPEAQQDASATI
+470 NTFLGPDTETEANI

-490 GSGQGGVNFSSD
+490 GTGQGGTSFSSD
-502 EYGILMAI
+502 EYGVLMAI

-529 YTSTSDLPFPEFDSI
+529 YTNTADLPFPEFDSI
-544 GMQSLHFGRFFNHNS
+544 GMQSLHFGRFFNYKTS
-559 DKFTFDPTSSVMG
+559 AFASDPTGSVMG

-603 PDYLSEWIDSTVSAG
+603 PDYLSKWVSSTILPGESTPV
-618 QTYYSLN
+618 YSLN

-643 ADSSMDTD
+643 ADSSMDSD

>member
-1 MQNLFILLLTLVIF
+1 
-15 IIAKLNFMA
+15 MA
-24 SNLFSFG
+24 SSLFSYG

-66 PGDKFQIRHQ
+66 PGDKFNIRHQ

-117 QDNPVQASGIISNKI
+117 QDNPVQASGIATNKVVTNDI
-132 VTSDIPWTLL
+132 PYAPLKAAPGVTSLNALL
-142 GHDSKPL
+142 RG
-149 GIANILFRMYK
+149 MYGT
-160 GSSSDGINPVLN
+160 GSAESPSVLN
-172 FFGFNSGTL
+172 FFGFNTASL
-181 GAKLAMM
+181 AAKLLMM
-188 LRYGNFISKD
+188 LRYGNFISND
-198 YSGSAPGDLSLG
+198 TDVSIYGRSYG
-210 LSKSDLDLR
+210 LSTDLGFSLV
-219 AYNSSFAVNVL
+219 AYNSDFALNVL
-230 PFAVYQ
+230 PLAAYQ
-236 KIYADHFRFSQW
+236 KIYADHFRISQW
-248 EKNEPYTYNFDWY
+248 EQNEPYTYNFDWY
-261 SGGNIFTAL
+261 SGGNVFASLT
-270 ALGAAGSV
+270 GAALRS
-278 LKAYLEGNNLFT
+278 YIEGNNLLT
-290 LRYANWSKDLF
+290 LRYANWPKDLF
-301 MGVMPNSQLGEVS
+301 MGVMPNSQLGDVS
-314 VVEVLSEAATRSYPV
+314 VVDILPTSESPSKLVGNVVGVSATGDVDVTGQIAMNKVAGSSAGEYNLMPARQPGSAILKTIISNP
-329 SLFSSLQ
+329 SLQ
-336 SADGVNQLG
+336 
-345 AAIPA
+345 
-350 APFNEAS
+350 
-357 GINSSSSYA
+357 
-366 YDIDFGTQKW
+366 
-376 NSKTKDMEW
+376 
-385 TGARNIGSG
+385 
-394 HMGVTIPGSQLA
+394 
-406 ASFSVLQLR
+406 ASFTVLQLR

-445 LSPALS
+445 LSPVLS

-470 NTYLPEAQQDASATI
+470 NNNLTGENQADI
-485 KGKGV
+485 MGKGV

-529 YTSTSDLPFPEFDSI
+529 YTNTADLPFPEFDSI
-544 GMQSLHFGRFFNHNS
+544 GMQSLHFGRFFNYNT
-559 DKFTFDPTSSVMG
+559 DLFAFDPTASVMG

-603 PDYLSEWIDSTVSAG
+603 PDYLSKWVTSTISPG
-618 QTYYSLN
+618 ESIPTYSLN

-638 IFKVK
+638 IFKVA

>member
-1 MQNLFILLLTLVIF
+1 
-15 IIAKLNFMA
+15 MA

-66 PGDKFQIRHQ
+66 PGDKFNIRHQ

-117 QDNPVQASGIISNKI
+117 QDNPVQASGVSTNKI
-132 VTSDIPWTLL
+132 VTNDIPYFILSGSTVSLANLL
-142 GHDSKPL
+142 TS
-149 GIANILFRMYK
+149 MY
-160 GSSSDGINPVLN
+160 GTGDAESPAVLN
-172 FFGFNSGTL
+172 FFGFNTASL
-181 GAKLAMM
+181 SAKLLMM
-188 LRYGNFISKD
+188 LRYGNFVSNFVDVAIYGNSF
-198 YSGSAPGDLSLG
+198 G
-210 LSKSDLDLR
+210 LSSDPDFSLR
-219 AYNSSFAVNVL
+219 AYNSNYALNIL
-230 PFAVYQ
+230 PLAAYQ
-236 KIYADHFRFSQW
+236 KIYADHFRISQW
-248 EKNEPYTYNFDWY
+248 ESNEPYTYNFDWY
-261 SGGNIFTAL
+261 SGGNIFASIQL
-270 ALGAAGSV
+270 NQV
-278 LKAYLEGNNLFT
+278 REYVEKNNLLT
-290 LRYANWSKDLF
+290 LRYANWPKDLF
-301 MGVMPNSQLGEVS
+301 MGVMPSSQLGEVS
-314 VVEVLSEAATRSYPV
+314 VVDVVSSPSTETGRLVVKAGNAAPGLTGLDFVVSTDNSGQVPVQDTKVRIGNSGILAPSGTYNGYVASEA
-329 SLFSSLQ
+329 LQ
-336 SADGVNQLG
+336 
-345 AAIPA
+345 
-350 APFNEAS
+350 
-357 GINSSSSYA
+357 
-366 YDIDFGTQKW
+366 
-376 NSKTKDMEW
+376 
-385 TGARNIGSG
+385 
-394 HMGVTIPGSQLA
+394 
-406 ASFSVLQLR
+406 ASFTVLQLR

-421 RYREVAQVADQT
+421 RYREVSQVADQT
-433 ARDQIYAHFGVT
+433 ARDQIYAHFGVS

-451 DTCFRVGGSASNI
+451 DTCFRIGGSASNI

-470 NTYLPEAQQDASATI
+470 NNNLVGENQADI
-485 KGKGV
+485 MGKGV
-490 GSGQGGVNFSSD
+490 GSGQGGTSFSSD

-529 YTSTSDLPFPEFDSI
+529 YTNTSDLPFPEFDSI
-544 GMQSLHFGRFFNHNS
+544 GMQSLHFGRFFNF
-559 DKFTFDPTSSVMG
+559 FTTKIPSDPTASVMG

-592 STLKSWVAPLD
+592 STLKSWVAPLN
-603 PDYLSEWIDSTVSAG
+603 PDYLSSWLESSVTLSSDRKT
-618 QTYYSLN
+618 YSLN

>member
-1 MQNLFILLLTLVIF
+1 
-15 IIAKLNFMA
+15 MA

-117 QDNPVQASGIISNKI
+117 QNNPVQASGIVSNKL

-149 GIANILFRMYK
+149 GIANLLFRMYK
-160 GSSSDGINPVLN
+160 GDTSSEIDPVLN

-198 YSGSAPGDLSLG
+198 YAGSAPGDLSFG
-210 LSKSDLDLR
+210 LSKSNLDLR
-219 AYNSSFAVNVL
+219 AYNSSYAVNVL

-248 EKNEPYTYNFDWY
+248 EQNEPYTYNFDWY
-261 SGGNIFTAL
+261 SGGNIFNTF
-270 ALGAAGSV
+270 ALGAAGST
-278 LKAYLEGNNLFT
+278 LKKYLEGNNLFT
-290 LRYANWSKDLF
+290 LRYANWPKDLF
-301 MGVMPNSQLGEVS
+301 MGVMPNSQLGDVS
-314 VVEVLSEAATRSYPV
+314 VVDVVTDSTTRSYPV
-329 SLFSSLQ
+329 SLFSSA
-336 SADGVNQLG
+336 SGPNGVNKLG
-345 AAIPA
+345 AAVPD
-350 APFNEAS
+350 APFNQATDKPS
-357 GINSSSSYA
+357 TYNFS
-366 YDIDFGTQKW
+366 IDFGTEKW
-376 NSKTKDMEW
+376 DSSINAKTW
-385 TGARNIGSG
+385 TGVDNVGQG
-394 HMGVTIPGSQLA
+394 VLGVTVPGSQLA

-421 RYREVAQVADQT
+421 KYREVSQVADQT
-433 ARDQIYAHFGVT
+433 VRDQIYAHFGVS

-470 NTYLPEAQQDASATI
+470 NNNLAGENQADI
-485 KGKGV
+485 MGKGV
-490 GSGQGGVNFSSD
+490 GTGQGGTSFSSD
-502 EYGILMAI
+502 EYGVLMAI

-515 LLDYVITGQPQDLL
+515 LLDYVVTGQPHDLL
-529 YTSTSDLPFPEFDSI
+529 YTNTSDLPFPEFDSI
-544 GMQSLHFGRFFNHNS
+544 GMQSLHFGRFFNYKS
-559 DKFTFDPTSSVMG
+559 DKFTFDPTASVMG
-572 YTPRFIDLKT
+572 YVPRFIDLKT

-603 PDYLSEWIDSTVSAG
+603 PEYLSKWIDSTVSAG

-643 ADSSMDTD
+643 VDSSMDTD

>member
-1 MQNLFILLLTLVIF
+1 
-15 IIAKLNFMA
+15 MA
-24 SNLFSFG
+24 SGLFSYG

-66 PGDKFQIRHQ
+66 PGDKFNIRHQ

-117 QDNPVQASGIISNKI
+117 QNNPVQASAINTNKI
-132 VTSDIPWTLL
+132 VTNDIPYC
-142 GHDSKPL
+142 PL
-149 GIANILFRMYK
+149 GSRDASYTQSLWSLLYFMYN
-160 GSSSDGINPVLN
+160 GNALIGLEAPVLN
-172 FFGFNSGTL
+172 FFGFNAGSC

-188 LRYGNFISKD
+188 LRYGNIIPPDFTSTK
-198 YSGSAPGDLSLG
+198 AGDLSFG
-210 LSKSDLDLR
+210 LSSDPNFSLQG
-219 AYNSSFAVNVL
+219 YNTDYAVNIL
-230 PFAVYQ
+230 PFAAYQ
-236 KIYADHFRFSQW
+236 KIYADHFRISQW
-248 EKNEPYTYNFDWY
+248 EQNEPYTYNFDWY
-261 SGGNIFTAL
+261 SGGPVFHSLTG
-270 ALGAAGSV
+270 GAADAV
-278 LKAYLEGNNLFT
+278 LKEYVLGNNLLT
-290 LRYANWSKDLF
+290 LRYANWPKDLF
-301 MGVMPNSQLGEVS
+301 MGVMPNSQLGDVS
-314 VVEVLSEAATRSYPV
+314 VVDIIPSSDRPSNLIGNVVGVNSQDVDLTGPIAMGEVGVSNPNAYNLIPTRQLDNSAVLKAVV
-329 SLFSSLQ
+329 SNPSLQ
-336 SADGVNQLG
+336 
-345 AAIPA
+345 
-350 APFNEAS
+350 
-357 GINSSSSYA
+357 
-366 YDIDFGTQKW
+366 
-376 NSKTKDMEW
+376 
-385 TGARNIGSG
+385 
-394 HMGVTIPGSQLA
+394 
-406 ASFSVLQLR
+406 ASFTVLQLR

-421 RYREVAQVADQT
+421 RYREVSQVADQT

-451 DTCFRVGGSASNI
+451 DTCFRIGGSASNI

-470 NTYLPEAQQDASATI
+470 NNNLTGENQADI
-485 KGKGV
+485 MGKGV
-490 GSGQGGVNFSSD
+490 GSGQGGVSFSSD

-510 YHVVP
+510 YHITP

-529 YTSTSDLPFPEFDSI
+529 YTNTADLPFPEFDSI
-544 GMQSLHFGRFFNHNS
+544 GMQSLHFGRFFNYKS
-559 DKFTFDPTSSVMG
+559 ATFASDPTASVMG

-603 PDYLSEWIDSTVSAG
+603 PEYLSKWVTSTISPG
-618 QTYYSLN
+618 ESTPTYSLN

-638 IFKVK
+638 IFKVA
-643 ADSSMDTD
+643 ADSTMDTD

>member
-1 MQNLFILLLTLVIF
+1 MQNLFILLLTLAIF

-66 PGDKFQIRHQ
+66 PGDKFEIRHQ

-117 QDNPVQASGIISNKI
+117 QDNPVQASAISKNKV
-132 VTSDIPWTLL
+132 VTNDIPYF
-142 GHDSKPL
+142 PL
-149 GIANILFRMYK
+149 KAASGVASLNVLMRGMHGT
-160 GSSSDGINPVLN
+160 GSTSSPSVLN
-172 FFGFNSGTL
+172 FFGFNSASL
-181 GAKLAMM
+181 SAKLLMM
-188 LRYGNFISKD
+188 LRYGNFVSD
-198 YSGSAPGDLSLG
+198 DTDGSVYGRSYG
-210 LSKSDLDLR
+210 LSSNPDFSLV
-219 AYNSSFAVNVL
+219 AYNSNLALNAL
-230 PFAVYQ
+230 PLAVYQ
-236 KIYADHFRFSQW
+236 KIYADHFRISQW

-261 SGGNIFTAL
+261 SGGNIFASL
-270 ALGAAGSV
+270 SGSS
-278 LKAYLEGNNLFT
+278 LNEYIRGNNLLT
-290 LRYANWSKDLF
+290 LRYANWPKDLF
-301 MGVMPNSQLGEVS
+301 MGVMPSSQLGDVS
-314 VVEVLSEAATRSYPV
+314 VVNVLPA
-329 SLFSSLQ
+329 SSGSSNLIG
-336 SADGVNQLG
+336 DVVGVNVQNVNATGLIAMNG
-345 AAIPA
+345 AAEPGVYNMRPA
-350 APFNEAS
+350 RTPEENTVLRAVISNPAL
-357 GINSSSSYA
+357 
-366 YDIDFGTQKW
+366 Q
-376 NSKTKDMEW
+376 
-385 TGARNIGSG
+385 
-394 HMGVTIPGSQLA
+394 

-421 RYREVAQVADQT
+421 RYREVSQVADQT

-470 NTYLPEAQQDASATI
+470 NTFLGPDTETEANI

-490 GSGQGGVNFSSD
+490 GTGQGGTSFSSD
-502 EYGILMAI
+502 EYGVLMAI

-529 YTSTSDLPFPEFDSI
+529 YTSTADLPFPEFDSI
-544 GMQSLHFGRFFNHNS
+544 GMQSLHFGRFFNNHS
-559 DKFTFDPTSSVMG
+559 LSFASDPTTSVMG
-572 YTPRFIDLKT
+572 YVPRFVDLKT

-603 PDYLSEWIDSTVSAG
+603 PDYLSKWVSTTILPGES
-618 QTYYSLN
+618 TPTYSLN

-643 ADSSMDTD
+643 ADSTMDTD

>member
-1 MQNLFILLLTLVIF
+1 
-15 IIAKLNFMA
+15 MA

-117 QDNPVQASGIISNKI
+117 QDNPVQASGISANKVI
-132 VTSDIPWTLL
+132 TNDIPYFILSGSTTSLADLL
-142 GHDSKPL
+142 MT
-149 GIANILFRMYK
+149 MY
-160 GSSSDGINPVLN
+160 GSSKDGSSAIVN
-172 FFGFNSGTL
+172 FFGFNTASL
-181 GAKLAMM
+181 SAKLLMM
-188 LRYGNFISKD
+188 LRYGNFVSD
-198 YSGSAPGDLSLG
+198 SASDVPYGNSFG
-210 LSKSDLDLR
+210 LSSDPNFSLR
-219 AYNSSFAVNVL
+219 ACNSSYALNIL
-230 PFAVYQ
+230 PIAAYQ

-261 SGGNIFTAL
+261 SGGNVFASIEL
-270 ALGAAGSV
+270 SQV
-278 LKAYLEGNNLFT
+278 HEYVEKNNLLT
-290 LRYANWSKDLF
+290 LRYANWPKDLF
-301 MGVMPNSQLGEVS
+301 MGVMPNSQLGDVS
-314 VVEVLSEAATRSYPV
+314 VVDVLPT
-329 SLFSSLQ
+329 SSDSPNL
-336 SADGVNQLG
+336 
-345 AAIPA
+345 
-350 APFNEAS
+350 
-357 GINSSSSYA
+357 
-366 YDIDFGTQKW
+366 
-376 NSKTKDMEW
+376 
-385 TGARNIGSG
+385 IGDVV
-394 HMGVTIPGSQLA
+394 GVTGNNVNATGPIAMNRTTESGVFNMKPALTPQADTVLRAVISNPSLR

-421 RYREVAQVADQT
+421 RYREVSQVADQT
-433 ARDQIYAHFGVT
+433 ARDQIYAHFGVS

-451 DTCFRVGGSASNI
+451 DTCFRIGGSASNI

-470 NTYLPEAQQDASATI
+470 NTFLGPDTETEANI

-490 GSGQGGVNFSSD
+490 GTGQGETSFSSD

-529 YTSTSDLPFPEFDSI
+529 YTNTADLPFPEFDSI
-544 GMQSLHFGRFFNHNS
+544 GMQSLHFGQFFNY
-559 DKFTFDPTSSVMG
+559 KTAAFTSDPTGSVMG

-603 PDYLSEWIDSTVSAG
+603 PTYLSKWVSSTILPGESTPV
-618 QTYYSLN
+618 YSLN

-638 IFKVK
+638 IFKLK

>member
-1 MQNLFILLLTLVIF
+1 M
-15 IIAKLNFMA
+15 
-24 SNLFSFG
+24 SSSLFSFG

-66 PGDKFQIRHQ
+66 PGDKFEIRHQ

-117 QDNPVQASGIISNKI
+117 QNNPVQASGISSNKV
-132 VTSDIPWTLL
+132 VTDNIPHTVL
-142 GHDSKPL
+142 GNSGTSGKR
-149 GIANILFRMYK
+149 GIASILQYMYEGAYDQK
-160 GSSSDGINPVLN
+160 IKPVNN
-172 FFGFNSGTL
+172 FFGFNAGTC

-188 LRYGNFISKD
+188 LRYGNFISNT
-198 YSGSAPGDLSLG
+198 YSGTSKSFG
-210 LSKSDLDLR
+210 LSVSPSFSLI
-219 AYNSSFAVNVL
+219 AYNSDYSVNIL
-230 PFAVYQ
+230 PFAAYQ
-236 KIYADHFRFSQW
+236 KVYADHFRFSQW
-248 EKNEPYTYNFDWY
+248 EQNEPYTYNFDWY
-261 SGGNIFTAL
+261 SGGNIFSGFL
-270 ALGAAGSV
+270 AGYSDN
-278 LKAYLEGNNLFT
+278 LKEYVTGNNLFT
-290 LRYANWSKDLF
+290 LRYANWPKDLF

-314 VVEVLSEAATRSYPV
+314 VVDVVSSPSTETGRLLVKAGDSRPGLTGLNFVVSTNNSGQVPVQETKVSVGNNGVLAPSGVYNGYVASEA
-329 SLFSSLQ
+329 LQ
-336 SADGVNQLG
+336 
-345 AAIPA
+345 
-350 APFNEAS
+350 
-357 GINSSSSYA
+357 
-366 YDIDFGTQKW
+366 
-376 NSKTKDMEW
+376 
-385 TGARNIGSG
+385 
-394 HMGVTIPGSQLA
+394 
-406 ASFSVLQLR
+406 ASFTVLQLR

-421 RYREVAQVADQT
+421 RYREVSQVADQT
-433 ARDQIYAHFGVT
+433 ARDQIYAHFGVS

-470 NTYLPEAQQDASATI
+470 NNNLSGENQADI
-485 KGKGV
+485 MGKGI
-490 GSGQGGVNFSSD
+490 GSGQGGSQFSSD

-529 YTSTSDLPFPEFDSI
+529 YTSTADLPFPEFDSI
-544 GMQSLHFGRFFNHNS
+544 GMQSLHFGRFFNF
-559 DKFTFDPTSSVMG
+559 FTTKISSDPTFSVMG

-603 PDYLSEWIDSTVSAG
+603 PDYLSSWLDSSVTLSSD
-618 QTYYSLN
+618 QKTYSLN

-656 LYLDVKAV
+656 LYLDIKVV

>member
-1 MQNLFILLLTLVIF
+1 MQNLFILLLTLAIF

-66 PGDKFQIRHQ
+66 PGDKFEIRHQ

-99 FVPLRLINKNL
+99 FVPLRLINKSL

-117 QDNPVQASGIISNKI
+117 QDNPVQASTIGANKI
-132 VTSDIPWTLL
+132 ITNDIPYF
-142 GHDSKPL
+142 PL
-149 GIANILFRMYK
+149 KASPGVASLNVLMRSMY
-160 GSSSDGINPVLN
+160 GTRSSSSPSVLN
-172 FFGFNSGTL
+172 FFGFNSASL
-181 GAKLAMM
+181 AAKLLMM
-188 LRYGNFISKD
+188 LRYGNFVSD
-198 YSGSAPGDLSLG
+198 DTDSSVYGRSYG
-210 LSKSDLDLR
+210 LSTDPAFSLV
-219 AYNSSFAVNVL
+219 AYNSNVALNIL
-230 PFAVYQ
+230 PLAAYQ
-236 KIYADHFRFSQW
+236 KIYADHFRISQW

-261 SGGNIFTAL
+261 SGGNVL
-270 ALGAAGSV
+270 ASLTGTLLSNYVKGS
-278 LKAYLEGNNLFT
+278 NLLT
-290 LRYANWSKDLF
+290 LRYANWPKDLF
-301 MGVMPNSQLGEVS
+301 MGVMPNSQLGDVS
-314 VVEVLSEAATRSYPV
+314 VVEVLSDTTTRSYPV
-329 SLFSSLQ
+329 SLFSTIN
-336 SADGVNQLG
+336 SADGLNKLG

-350 APFNEAS
+350 SPFNDAS
-357 GINSSSSYA
+357 GTNSSSTYSYS
-366 YDIDFGTQKW
+366 IDFGTQKW
-376 NSKTKDMEW
+376 NSTTNAMEW
-385 TGARNIGSG
+385 IGDRGTGSA

-421 RYREVAQVADQT
+421 RYREVSQVADQT
-433 ARDQIYAHFGVT
+433 ARDQIYAHFGVS

-451 DTCFRVGGSASNI
+451 DTCFRIGGSASNI

-470 NTYLPEAQQDASATI
+470 NTYLSPDTETEANI

-490 GSGQGGVNFSSD
+490 GTGQGGTSFSSD

-510 YHVVP
+510 YHIVP

-529 YTSTSDLPFPEFDSI
+529 YTNTADLPFPEFDSI
-544 GMQSLHFGRFFNHNS
+544 GMQSLHFGRFFNYKS
-559 DKFTFDPTSSVMG
+559 DKFTFDPTTSVMG
-572 YTPRFIDLKT
+572 YVPRFIDLKT

-592 STLKSWVAPLD
+592 STLKSWVAPLN
-603 PDYLSEWIDSTVSAG
+603 PEYLSKWIDSTISAG

-638 IFKVK
+638 IFRVK
-643 ADSSMDTD
+643 ADSSMDSD

>member
-1 MQNLFILLLTLVIF
+1 
-15 IIAKLNFMA
+15 MA
-24 SNLFSFG
+24 SSLFSYG

-66 PGDKFQIRHQ
+66 PGDKFNIRHQ

-117 QDNPVQASGIISNKI
+117 QNNPVQASGIDTNKI
-132 VTSDIPWTLL
+132 VTNDIPYAPLKAAPGTVSLNVLL
-142 GHDSKPL
+142 RGMHGTGQADSP
-149 GIANILFRMYK
+149 
-160 GSSSDGINPVLN
+160 SVLN
-172 FFGFNSGTL
+172 FFGFNTAAL
-181 GAKLAMM
+181 AAKLLMM
-188 LRYGNFISKD
+188 LRYGNFVSND
-198 YSGSAPGDLSLG
+198 TDVSTYGRSYG
-210 LSKSDLDLR
+210 LSTAPDFSLI
-219 AYNSSFAVNVL
+219 AYNSDFALNVL
-230 PFAVYQ
+230 PLAAYQ
-236 KIYADHFRFSQW
+236 KIYADHFRISQW

-261 SGGNIFTAL
+261 SGGNIFSSLTGTAL
-270 ALGAAGSV
+270 RS
-278 LKAYLEGNNLFT
+278 YIEGNNLLT
-290 LRYANWSKDLF
+290 LRYANWPKDLF
-301 MGVMPNSQLGEVS
+301 MGVMPNSQLGDVS
-314 VVEVLSEAATRSYPV
+314 VVDIMPTSESSSNLIGNVVGVDSQGVDLTGQIAMNKVAGSSTGEYNLMPTRQPGSAILKAVISNP
-329 SLFSSLQ
+329 SLQ
-336 SADGVNQLG
+336 
-345 AAIPA
+345 
-350 APFNEAS
+350 
-357 GINSSSSYA
+357 
-366 YDIDFGTQKW
+366 
-376 NSKTKDMEW
+376 
-385 TGARNIGSG
+385 
-394 HMGVTIPGSQLA
+394 
-406 ASFSVLQLR
+406 ASFTVLQLR

-421 RYREVAQVADQT
+421 RYREVSQVADQT

-451 DTCFRVGGSASNI
+451 DTCFRIGGSASNI

-470 NTYLPEAQQDASATI
+470 NNNLTGENQADI
-485 KGKGV
+485 MGKGV

-515 LLDYVITGQPQDLL
+515 LLDYVITGQPQELL
-529 YTSTSDLPFPEFDSI
+529 YTNTADLPFPEFDSI
-544 GMQSLHFGRFFNHNS
+544 GMQSLHFGRFFNYQS
-559 DKFTFDPTSSVMG
+559 PEFTGDPTGSVMG
-572 YTPRFIDLKT
+572 YVPRFIDLKT

-603 PDYLSEWIDSTVSAG
+603 PEYLSQWVISTIRPGESIP
-618 QTYYSLN
+618 TYSLN

-631 NPSVLDS
+631 NPSVLNS
-638 IFKVK
+638 IFKVN

>member
-1 MQNLFILLLTLVIF
+1 
-15 IIAKLNFMA
+15 MA
-24 SNLFSFG
+24 SSLFSYG

-66 PGDKFQIRHQ
+66 PGDKFNIRHQ

-117 QDNPVQASGIISNKI
+117 QNNPVQASGIGTNKI
-132 VTSDIPWTLL
+132 ITNDIPWTVL
-142 GHDSKPL
+142 GNENSGGSR
-149 GIANILFRMYK
+149 GIGSILNYMYA
-160 GSSSDGINPVLN
+160 GSYGTIDPVVN
-172 FFGFNSGTL
+172 FFGFNAGTL
-181 GAKLAMM
+181 GTKLVMM
-188 LRYGNFISKD
+188 LRYGNFISPKYSNASD
-198 YSGSAPGDLSLG
+198 PGNSFGLSGSAEFSL
-210 LSKSDLDLR
+210 KS
-219 AYNSSFAVNVL
+219 YNSDYAVNIL
-230 PFAVYQ
+230 PLAAYQ
-236 KIYADHFRFSQW
+236 KIYADHFRISQW
-248 EKNEPYTYNFDWY
+248 EGNEPYTYNFDWY
-261 SGGNIFTAL
+261 SGGNIFASFP
-270 ALGAAGSV
+270 AGSSAS
-278 LKAYLEGNNLFT
+278 LKEYVEGNNLFT
-290 LRYANWSKDLF
+290 LRYANWPKDLF
-301 MGVMPNSQLGEVS
+301 MGVMPNSQLGDVS
-314 VVEVLSEAATRSYPV
+314 VVDILP
-329 SLFSSLQ
+329 SSDRPSNLIGNVV
-336 SADGVNQLG
+336 GVNSQDVDLTG
-345 AAIPA
+345 QIAMNKVAGSIIGEYNLMPA
-350 APFNEAS
+350 RQP
-357 GINSSSSYA
+357 NSAVLKAVISNPVL
-366 YDIDFGTQKW
+366 Q
-376 NSKTKDMEW
+376 
-385 TGARNIGSG
+385 
-394 HMGVTIPGSQLA
+394 
-406 ASFSVLQLR
+406 ASFTVLQLR

-421 RYREVAQVADQT
+421 RYREVSQVADQT

-451 DTCFRVGGSASNI
+451 DTCFRIGGSASNI

-470 NTYLPEAQQDASATI
+470 NNNLTGENQADI
-485 KGKGV
+485 MGKGV

-515 LLDYVITGQPQDLL
+515 LLDYVITGQPQELL
-529 YTSTSDLPFPEFDSI
+529 YTNTADLPFPEFDSI
-544 GMQSLHFGRFFNHNS
+544 GMQSLHFGRFFNYKS
-559 DKFTFDPTSSVMG
+559 DTFASDPTGSVMG

-603 PDYLSEWIDSTVSAG
+603 PEYLSKWVTSTISPG
-618 QTYYSLN
+618 ESIPTYSLN

-638 IFKVK
+638 IFKVA

>member
-1 MQNLFILLLTLVIF
+1 
-15 IIAKLNFMA
+15 MA

-117 QDNPVQASGIISNKI
+117 QDNPVQASGIGVNKV
-132 VTSDIPWTLL
+132 VTNDIPWAVL
-142 GHDSKPL
+142 GNDGAGQGARGVASFL
-149 GIANILFRMYK
+149 QYMYE
-160 GSSSDGINPVLN
+160 GAYDGKLSPVLN
-172 FFGFNSGTL
+172 FFGFNAGTC

-188 LRYGNFISKD
+188 LRYGNFISPS
-198 YSGSAPGDLSLG
+198 YTGSSKSFG
-210 LSKSDLDLR
+210 LSASPDFSLL
-219 AYNSSFAVNVL
+219 AYNTRYSVNVI
-230 PFAVYQ
+230 PFAAYQ

-261 SGGNIFTAL
+261 SGGSVFASFTS
-270 ALGAAGSV
+270 GYSDS
-278 LKAYLEGNNLFT
+278 LKEYVSGNNLFT
-290 LRYANWSKDLF
+290 LRYANWPKDLF
-301 MGVMPNSQLGEVS
+301 MGVMPNSQLGDVS
-314 VVEVLSEAATRSYPV
+314 VVDVLPTSSDSPNLIGDVVGVTTGNVNVTGLIAMSGTTEPDVFNMRPTRIPDTSTVLRAVISNP
-329 SLFSSLQ
+329 SLQ
-336 SADGVNQLG
+336 
-345 AAIPA
+345 
-350 APFNEAS
+350 
-357 GINSSSSYA
+357 
-366 YDIDFGTQKW
+366 
-376 NSKTKDMEW
+376 
-385 TGARNIGSG
+385 
-394 HMGVTIPGSQLA
+394 

-421 RYREVAQVADQT
+421 RYREVSQVADQT
-433 ARDQIYAHFGVT
+433 ARDQIYAHFGVS

-451 DTCFRVGGSASNI
+451 DTCFRIGGSASNI

-470 NTYLPEAQQDASATI
+470 NTFLGPDTETEANI

-490 GSGQGGVNFSSD
+490 GTGQGGTSFSSD

-510 YHVVP
+510 YHIVP

-529 YTSTSDLPFPEFDSI
+529 YTNTADLPFPEFDSI
-544 GMQSLHFGRFFNHNS
+544 GMQSLHFGRFFNNKTLAFS
-559 DKFTFDPTSSVMG
+559 SDPTGSVMG
-572 YTPRFIDLKT
+572 YVPRFIDLKT

-603 PDYLSEWIDSTVSAG
+603 PDYLSKWVSSTILPGES
-618 QTYYSLN
+618 TPSYSLN

>member
-1 MQNLFILLLTLVIF
+1 
-15 IIAKLNFMA
+15 MA
-24 SNLFSFG
+24 SSLFSYG

-66 PGDKFQIRHQ
+66 PGDKFNIRHQ

-117 QDNPVQASGIISNKI
+117 QNNPVQASGIGTNKI
-132 VTSDIPWTLL
+132 VTNDIPYFTLS
-142 GHDSKPL
+142 DSTVSL
-149 GIANILFRMYK
+149 TDLLRNMY
-160 GSSSDGINPVLN
+160 GTGQAESPSVLN
-172 FFGFNSGTL
+172 FFGFNTASL
-181 GAKLAMM
+181 SAKLLMM
-188 LRYGNFISKD
+188 LRYGNFVSD
-198 YSGSAPGDLSLG
+198 SVDVATYGNSFG
-210 LSKSDLDLR
+210 LSSDPNFSLR
-219 AYNSSFAVNVL
+219 AYNNGYALNVL
-230 PFAVYQ
+230 PLAAYQ
-236 KIYADHFRFSQW
+236 KIYADHFRISQW
-248 EKNEPYTYNFDWY
+248 ESNEPYTYNFDWY
-261 SGGNIFTAL
+261 SGGNIFA
-270 ALGAAGSV
+270 SIQV
-278 LKAYLEGNNLFT
+278 NQIREYVEKNNLLT
-290 LRYANWSKDLF
+290 LRYANWPKDLF
-301 MGVMPNSQLGEVS
+301 MGVMPNSQLGDVS
-314 VVEVLSEAATRSYPV
+314 VVDIIP
-329 SLFSSLQ
+329 SSDRPSNLIGNVV
-336 SADGVNQLG
+336 GVNSQDVDLTSQIAMNKVAG
-345 AAIPA
+345 SDIGEYNLMPARQPDSAILKAVISNPA
-350 APFNEAS
+350 L
-357 GINSSSSYA
+357 
-366 YDIDFGTQKW
+366 Q
-376 NSKTKDMEW
+376 
-385 TGARNIGSG
+385 
-394 HMGVTIPGSQLA
+394 
-406 ASFSVLQLR
+406 ASFTVLQLR

-421 RYREVAQVADQT
+421 RYREVSQVADQT

-451 DTCFRVGGSASNI
+451 DTCFRIGGSASNI

-470 NTYLPEAQQDASATI
+470 NNNLTGENQADI
-485 KGKGV
+485 MGKGV

-529 YTSTSDLPFPEFDSI
+529 YTNTADLPFPEFDSI
-544 GMQSLHFGRFFNHNS
+544 GMQSLHFGRFFNYKS
-559 DKFTFDPTSSVMG
+559 GTFASDPTISVMG
-572 YTPRFIDLKT
+572 YVPRFIDLKT

-603 PDYLSEWIDSTVSAG
+603 PEYLSKWVTSTIRPGES
-618 QTYYSLN
+618 TPTYSLN

-638 IFKVK
+638 IFKVA

>member
-1 MQNLFILLLTLVIF
+1 
-15 IIAKLNFMA
+15 MA
-24 SNLFSFG
+24 SSLFSYG

-66 PGDKFQIRHQ
+66 PGDKFNIRHQ

-110 PQALMNM
+110 PQALMNL
-117 QDNPVQASGIISNKI
+117 QNNPVQASGIDTNKI
-132 VTSDIPWTLL
+132 VTNDIPYAPLKAASGAVSLNVLL
-142 GHDSKPL
+142 RGMHGTGQAESP
-149 GIANILFRMYK
+149 
-160 GSSSDGINPVLN
+160 SVSN
-172 FFGFNSGTL
+172 FFGFNTATL
-181 GAKLAMM
+181 AAKLLMM
-188 LRYGNFISKD
+188 LRYGNFVSD
-198 YSGSAPGDLSLG
+198 DTDVSTYGRSYG
-210 LSKSDLDLR
+210 LSTDPDFSLF
-219 AYNSSFAVNVL
+219 AYNSDLALNVL
-230 PFAVYQ
+230 PLAAYQ
-236 KIYADHFRFSQW
+236 KIYADHFRISQW
-248 EKNEPYTYNFDWY
+248 ESNEPYTYNFDWY
-261 SGGNIFTAL
+261 SGGNIFSSLTGVAL
-270 ALGAAGSV
+270 RS
-278 LKAYLEGNNLFT
+278 YIEGNNLLT
-290 LRYANWSKDLF
+290 LRYANWPKDLF
-301 MGVMPNSQLGEVS
+301 MGVMPNSQLGDVS
-314 VVEVLSEAATRSYPV
+314 VVDIIP
-329 SLFSSLQ
+329 SSDQPSNLIG
-336 SADGVNQLG
+336 DVVGV
-345 AAIPA
+345 
-350 APFNEAS
+350 
-357 GINSSSSYA
+357 
-366 YDIDFGTQKW
+366 
-376 NSKTKDMEW
+376 
-385 TGARNIGSG
+385 
-394 HMGVTIPGSQLA
+394 GSQDVDLTGRIA
-406 ASFSVLQLR
+406 MNKVTGSSTGEYNLMPTRQPGIAILKAVISNPALQASFTVLQLR

-421 RYREVAQVADQT
+421 RYREVSQVADQT

-451 DTCFRVGGSASNI
+451 DTCFRLGGSASNI

-470 NTYLPEAQQDASATI
+470 NTYLPEAEQNASAII

-529 YTSTSDLPFPEFDSI
+529 YTNTADLPFPEFDSI
-544 GMQSLHFGRFFNHNS
+544 GMQSLHFGRFFNYKS
-559 DKFTFDPTSSVMG
+559 DAFTFDPTGSVMG
-572 YTPRFIDLKT
+572 YTPRFVDLKT

-603 PDYLSEWIDSTVSAG
+603 PEYLSKWVTYTIRPGESTP
-618 QTYYSLN
+618 TYSLN

-638 IFKVK
+638 IFKVA